1 MQIILVCIYKF
12 KTVSMKKFFLGL
24 ILSVFILSSTSIVVF
39 AYTLSP
45 SSGSYNPG
53 SSFTIQVLAQPNGAN
68 QNAVTIRLSATNLT
82 ITNFV
87 PVTGGSWVG
96 ATADCAG
103 STYFTATTVCTSLAK
118 STNITAGEVLG
129 TISVTLGSTAG
140 AATFTKTSGSAYSD
154 GITATPDVGG
164 VASYTVTGSSGGGLP
179 NTAIGDPQSN
189 LVIAISGILIILG
202 IGIFFL
208 QKKNTIVNA
217 DL

>member
-1 MQIILVCIYKF
+1 
-12 KTVSMKKFFLGL
+12 MKKGL
-24 ILSVFILSSTSIVVF
+24 FVTLLAFVFATVF
-39 AYTLSP
+39 TIGVYAYTLSP
-45 SSGSYNPG
+45 STGTYAPG
-53 SSFTIQVLAQPNGAN
+53 TSFTIQVLAQPNGAN

-140 AATFTKTSGSAYSD
+140 NATFTKTSGSAYSD
-154 GITATPDVGG
+154 GVTATPDVGS
-164 VASYTVTGSSGGGLP
+164 VASYTITGSSGGGGLP

-189 LVIAISGILIILG
+189 LVIAISGLLIVLG
-202 IGIFFL
+202 LGIFFL
-208 QKKNTIVNA
+208 QKKNTNIVNA